1 MLSYLF
7 DDKLVDFVVKRKE
20 KYYLMH
26 HSFEFYPDAID
37 MIDYLK
43 NRSNWL
49 FSVEQVSNDCEKR
62 F

>member
-20 KYYLMH
+20 QHYLMH
-26 HSFEFYPDAID
+26 HSFEFYPGTID

-43 NRSNWL
+43 KKQIKLAVVSEA
-49 FSVEQVSNDCEKR
+49 SVER
-62 F
+62 L